1 MSLRE
6 LYAKAW
12 AQRRGLGPGWIVN
25 LEPTYNLELGAVGV
39 VSGIDFQP
47 ETTLSQRGVTG
58 LAEDSLQQRA
68 NTPWQFQSN
77 DQISVEIA
85 STGLTSGGAVAVGDA
100 GWEVTVNF
108 GADSGA
114 SIYGTAMWWR
124 GYADI
129 GIVRA
134 AVVSAARAGRLHK
147 GEAIVITQQ
156 LTGPGVLFT
165 AEGHNASLRA
175 SASVNLSPGCV
186 PAIASLGGKLSV
198 VRSSAGAQM
207 QAFSDGAVLSARV
220 LYLGFRGWL
229 WWRDFEA
236 YGASSIALDQVE
248 EVAMKPVEGDGDD
261 QYFGLV

>member
-1 MSLRE
+1 MS
-6 LYAKAW
+6 
-12 AQRRGLGPGWIVN
+12 
-25 LEPTYNLELGAVGV
+25 
-39 VSGIDFQP
+39 
-47 ETTLSQRGVTG
+47 
-58 LAEDSLQQRA
+58 
-68 NTPWQFQSN
+68 
-77 DQISVEIA
+77 IA
-85 STGLTSGGAVAVGDA
+85 STGQTPGGAATVGDA

-108 GADSGA
+108 GAEAGA
-114 SIYGTAMWWR
+114 IIYGTAMWWR

-147 GEAIVITQQ
+147 GETIVITQQ
-156 LTGPGVLFT
+156 LTGPGVLFA

-175 SASVNLSPGCV
+175 SASVNLSPGSV

-207 QAFSDGAVLSARV
+207 QAFSDGTVLSARV

-236 YGASSIALDQVE
+236 YGASSITLDQVE
-248 EVAMKPVEGDGDD
+248 EVAMKPVEGDRDD
-261 QYFGLV
+261 QYFALV

>member
-6 LYAKAW
+6 IYAKAW
-12 AQRRGLGPGWIVN
+12 VQRRGLGPGWIVN
-25 LEPTYNLELGAVGV
+25 LEPTYNLELGAVGM

-47 ETTLSQRGVTG
+47 ETTLSRRGVTG
-58 LAEDSLQQRA
+58 LAEDPQQQRSD
-68 NTPWQFQSN
+68 TPWQFQSN

-85 STGLTSGGAVAVGDA
+85 SAGQTSGVTAAVGEA
-100 GWEVTVNF
+100 GWQVTVSF
-108 GADSGA
+108 GEEAGV

-129 GIVRA
+129 GVIRA
-134 AVVSAARAGRLHK
+134 AMVTAARTGRLHK
-147 GEAIVITQQ
+147 GEAIVVSQQ

-175 SASVNLSPGCV
+175 SAAVNLSPGSV
-186 PAIASLGGKLSV
+186 PTIASLGGKLSV

-207 QAFSDGAVLSARV
+207 QAFPDGAVLSARV
-220 LYLGFRGWL
+220 LYLGYRGWL

-236 YGASSIALDQVE
+236 YGASSITLDQVE

-261 QYFGLV
+261 QYFALV